1 MFVLLALT
9 LATPAQ
15 PPVSLSTITGGMLVS
30 LCSKS
35 EGTQLDPCAS
45 YILGVA
51 DTLQIGRVT
60 CRPQSDAA
68 TLQTLTVV
76 RRYLHDHPELWDRH
90 PAFLVRDALKGV
102 FPCR

>member
-1 MFVLLALT
+1 MLAILALT
-9 LATPAQ
+9 LAAPAQ
-15 PPVSLSTITGGMLVS
+15 PAISISTITTSMLVD

-35 EGTQLDPCAS
+35 QGMQLDPCAS

-51 DTLQIGRVT
+51 DTLQIDRVT

-68 TLQTLTVV
+68 TLQTLTIV
-76 RRYLHDHPELWDRH
+76 RRYLNDHPERWDRH
-90 PAFLVRDALKGV
+90 PAFLVRDALKGA